1 MGRVLDF
8 LFPLECLAC
17 GAAGAL
23 CCDACLA
30 EVLLSSKALRS
41 EGLRAVAAYPYA
53 QPIVRRLIHDLK
65 YEGWTCAAKPLGVLA
80 RRWAAKSGAA
90 FCGEDAVLVPVPLSE
105 RKARARGFNQ
115 AAFLSEALAWALG
128 LRQADRVLVRR
139 RETSPQVSSED
150 RVRNV
155 AGAFAARLPEGWRG
169 RTFVLVDDVWTT
181 GSTMRECAQALRAAG
196 ASDVR
201 GFALAWGNP
210 KADLDAKD
218 ERG

>member
-17 GAAGAL
+17 GAAGAM

-30 EVLLSSKALRS
+30 AAPLSPKTFRS
-41 EGLRAVAAYPYA
+41 GGLRAVAAYPYA

-65 YEGWTCAAKPLGVLA
+65 YERWTSAAGPLGVLA

-90 FCGEDAVLVPVPLSE
+90 FCGEGAILAPVPLSE
-105 RKARARGFNQ
+105 RRFRERGFNQ
-115 AAFLSEALAWALG
+115 AAFLADALAWALG
-128 LRQADRVLVRR
+128 LRQAEQVLVRR
-139 RETSPQVSSED
+139 RETAPQVSSED
-150 RVRNV
+150 RARNV
-155 AGAFAARLPEGWRG
+155 AGAFAARLPEKWRG

-181 GSTMRECAQALRAAG
+181 GSTMLECAQALRAAG

-210 KADLDAKD
+210 EKGRSNRA
-218 ERG
+218 G